1 MLDAGLL
8 NPSPRL
14 PGADPQ
20 IAQAV
25 RRLRTALTRC
35 EIEPGQFV
43 AEQEI
48 AERFGLGRAAVR
60 VALTALE
67 VAGLV
72 TRRPRQGW
80 RAAPITEDLLRAI
93 AAGRLRLE
101 PALAEIRLSAVD
113 RSRLDQLVGIVAALG
128 DRADRQAVLTVRP
141 ADRQIRDA
149 LASRTDELT
158 RRWLAELW
166 DHRDR
171 IVTALE
177 HAGIT
182 IATSDRT
189 PLIAALGAGDQAA
202 AASWLKRDIARET
215 KLIAAGIER
224 SQMLAPASSSARS
237 ARRRRPRGIK
247 ILKSEVDHQR
257 QE

>member
-8 NPSPRL
+8 NPSLRL

-20 IAQAV
+20 IAQAI
-25 RRLRTALTRC
+25 RRLRTALVRG

-43 AEQEI
+43 AEQGI
-48 AERFGLGRAAVR
+48 AERFGLGRASVR

-80 RAAPITEDLLRAI
+80 RAAPITDNLLRAVG
-93 AAGRLRLE
+93 AGRLRLE
-101 PALAEIRLSAVD
+101 PALADIRLSAAE

-128 DRADRQAVLTVRP
+128 DRSDGQAVLTVRP

-149 LASRTDELT
+149 LAARTDELT
-158 RRWLAELW
+158 RRWLSELW

-171 IVTALE
+171 IVTALD
-177 HAGIT
+177 HAGVVIPT
-182 IATSDRT
+182 ADRS
-189 PLIAALGAGDQAA
+189 PLIAALAAGDRKAA
-202 AASWLKRDIARET
+202 ARLLKSDIARDT
-215 KLIAAGIER
+215 KLIAAAVER
-224 SQMLAPASSSARS
+224 TNMLGAGSSARS
-237 ARRRRPRGIK
+237 ARRRRPRGVK
-247 ILKSEVDHQR
+247 ILNREATHQR

>member
-8 NPSPRL
+8 DPSPRL

-25 RRLRTALTRC
+25 RRLRTALVRG
-35 EIEPGQFV
+35 EIEPGHFV

-48 AERFGLGRAAVR
+48 AERFGLGRASVR

-80 RAAPITEDLLRAI
+80 RAAPITENLLRAVG
-93 AAGRLRLE
+93 ASRLRLE
-101 PALAEIRLSAVD
+101 LALADIRLSGTERA
-113 RSRLDQLVGIVAALG
+113 RLNQLVGIVAALG
-128 DRADRQAVLTVRP
+128 ERSDRQAVLTVRP

-149 LASRTDELT
+149 LAARTDELT

-171 IVTALE
+171 IVTALD
-177 HAGIT
+177 HAGVVIPT
-182 IATSDRT
+182 ADRT
-189 PLIAALGAGDQAA
+189 PLIAALAAGEAKAA
-202 AASWLKRDIARET
+202 ARLLKNDITRDT
-215 KLIAAGIER
+215 KLIAAAVAR
-224 SQMLAPASSSARS
+224 TNMLGASSSARS
-237 ARRRRPRGIK
+237 ARRRRPRGVK
-247 ILKSEVDHQR
+247 ILNREVNHQR

>member
-8 NPSPRL
+8 NPQQRL
-14 PGADPQ
+14 PGVDPQ
-20 IAQAV
+20 TAQAI
-25 RRLRTALTRC
+25 RRLRTALVRC

-43 AEQEI
+43 GEQEI

-67 VAGLV
+67 TAGLV

-80 RAAPITEDLLRAI
+80 RAEPITDNLLRAV

-101 PALAEIRLSAVD
+101 PALAEIRLSAAD
-113 RSRLDQLVGIVAALG
+113 RSRLDQAVGIVAALG
-128 DRADRQAVLTVRP
+128 DRSDRQAVLTVRP

-149 LASRTDELT
+149 LAAHTDEFT

-177 HAGIT
+177 NAGVAIPT
-182 IATSDRT
+182 ADRT
-189 PLIAALGAGDQAA
+189 PLIAALAAGNRRAA
-202 AASWLKRDIARET
+202 ANWLKRDLAREER
-215 KLIAAGIER
+215 LIAAAVER
-224 SQMLAPASSSARS
+224 ANVFASTSAGRS
-237 ARRRRPRGIK
+237 ARRRRPRGVK
-247 ILKSEVDHQR
+247 HLKSAVNHQR

>member
-8 NPSPRL
+8 NPSLRL

-25 RRLRTALTRC
+25 RRLRTALVRC
-35 EIEPGQFV
+35 EIEPGKFV
-43 AEQEI
+43 AEQAI

-72 TRRPRQGW
+72 MRRPRQGW
-80 RAAPITEDLLRAI
+80 RAAPITENLLHAVGT
-93 AAGRLRLE
+93 GRLRLE
-101 PALAEIRLSAVD
+101 PALAEIKLSAAD
-113 RSRLDQLVGIVAALG
+113 RARLDQLVGIVAALG

-149 LASRTDELT
+149 LAARTDELT

-171 IVTALE
+171 VVTALE
-177 HAGIT
+177 HAGVT
-182 IATSDRT
+182 IPTADRT
-189 PLIAALGAGDQAA
+189 PLIVALTAGDRTA
-202 AASWLKRDIARET
+202 AASWLKRDIAGET
-215 KLIAAGIER
+215 KLIAAAVER
-224 SQMLAPASSSARS
+224 TDMLAPAISARS
-237 ARRRRPRGIK
+237 ARRRRPRGVK
-247 ILKSEVDHQR
+247 IINRQVDHQR

>member
-25 RRLRTALTRC
+25 RRLRIALVRC

-80 RAAPITEDLLRAI
+80 RAAPIT
-93 AAGRLRLE
+93 
-101 PALAEIRLSAVD
+101 
-113 RSRLDQLVGIVAALG
+113 
-128 DRADRQAVLTVRP
+128 
-141 ADRQIRDA
+141 
-149 LASRTDELT
+149 DEL
-158 RRWLAELW
+158 LAGFGSSL
-166 DHRDR
+166 RSPR
-171 IVTALE
+171 
-177 HAGIT
+177 
-182 IATSDRT
+182 SNS
-189 PLIAALGAGDQAA
+189 PPP
-202 AASWLKRDIARET
+202 IARGLT
-215 KLIAAGIER
+215 SWSALSRRSVIA
-224 SQMLAPASSSARS
+224 PT
-237 ARRRRPRGIK
+237 ARRC
-247 ILKSEVDHQR
+247 
-257 QE
+257 

>member
-1 MLDAGLL
+1 
-8 NPSPRL
+8 L

-25 RRLRTALTRC
+25 RRLRTALVRC

-48 AERFGLGRAAVR
+48 AERFGLGRASVR

-80 RAAPITEDLLRAI
+80 RAAPITDDLLRAVGT
-93 AAGRLRLE
+93 GRLRLE
-101 PALAEIRLSAVD
+101 LALADVRLSAPE

-128 DRADRQAVLTVRP
+128 DRSDRQAVLTVRP

-149 LASRTDELT
+149 LAARTDELT

-171 IVTALE
+171 IVTALD
-177 HAGIT
+177 HASVAIPT
-182 IATSDRT
+182 ADRT
-189 PLIAALGAGDQAA
+189 PLIAALAAGDAKAA
-202 AASWLKRDIARET
+202 ARWLKNDISRDTR
-215 KLIAAGIER
+215 LIAAAVAR
-224 SQMLAPASSSARS
+224 TNMLGASSSARS
-237 ARRRRPRGIK
+237 ARRRRPRGVR
-247 ILKSEVDHQR
+247 ILNREVNHQR

>member
-1 MLDAGLL
+1 MFDAGLL
-8 NPSPRL
+8 NPQPRL

-25 RRLRTALTRC
+25 RRLRTALVRC

-43 AEQEI
+43 AEQKI
-48 AERFGLGRAAVR
+48 VERFGLGRAAVR

-72 TRRPRQGW
+72 ARHPRQGW
-80 RAAPITEDLLRAI
+80 RAEPITENLLCAV

-101 PALAEIRLSAVD
+101 PALAEIRLSATD
-113 RSRLDQLVGIVAALG
+113 RSRLDQLVAIVAALG

-149 LASRTDELT
+149 LAARTDELT
-158 RRWLAELW
+158 SRWLTELW

-171 IVTALE
+171 IVTVLDN
-177 HAGIT
+177 AGVSIPT
-182 IATSDRT
+182 ADRT
-189 PLIAALGAGDQAA
+189 PLIAALVAGNRRTAA
-202 AASWLKRDIARET
+202 NWLKHDLLREQR
-215 KLIAAGIER
+215 LIAAAVER
-224 SQMLAPASSSARS
+224 TNLLALASTERS
-237 ARRRRPRGIK
+237 ARRRRPRGVK
-247 ILKSEVDHQR
+247 ILKSESDHQR

>member
-25 RRLRTALTRC
+25 RRLRTALVRC
-35 EIEPGQFV
+35 EIEPGRFV

-67 VAGLV
+67 VVGLV

-80 RAAPITEDLLRAI
+80 RAAPITEDLLRAV

-101 PALAEIRLSAVD
+101 PALSEVKLSAAD

-128 DRADRQAVLTVRP
+128 DRSDRQAVLTVRP

-149 LASRTDELT
+149 LAARTDELT

-171 IVTALE
+171 IVAALE
-177 HAGIT
+177 HAG
-182 IATSDRT
+182 AVVPAADRT
-189 PLIAALGAGDQAA
+189 PLIAALAAGDRTAA
-202 AASWLKRDIARET
+202 ANWLRRDVVRDA
-215 KLIAAGIER
+215 KSIAAAVAR
-224 SQMLAPASSSARS
+224 TNVLASTPAARS
-237 ARRRRPRGIK
+237 ARRRRPRGVK
-247 ILKSEVDHQR
+247 IINRQVDHQR

>member
-8 NPSPRL
+8 NPSLRL

-25 RRLRTALTRC
+25 RRLRSALVRC
-35 EIEPGQFV
+35 EIEPGKFV

-48 AERFGLGRAAVR
+48 VERFGLGRAAVR

-72 TRRPRQGW
+72 MRRPRQGW
-80 RAAPITEDLLRAI
+80 RAAPITENLLHAV

-101 PALAEIRLSAVD
+101 PALAEIKLSAAD
-113 RSRLDQLVGIVAALG
+113 RARLDQLVGIVAALG

-149 LASRTDELT
+149 LAARTDELT

-177 HAGIT
+177 HAGVAIPT
-182 IATSDRT
+182 ADRT
-189 PLIAALGAGDQAA
+189 PLIAALTAGDRTA
-202 AASWLKRDIARET
+202 AASWLKRDIAGET
-215 KLIAAGIER
+215 KLIAAAIER
-224 SQMLAPASSSARS
+224 TDMLAPAPSARS
-237 ARRRRPRGIK
+237 ARRRRPRGVK
-247 ILKSEVDHQR
+247 IINREVDHQR

>member
-8 NPSPRL
+8 NPQSRL

-20 IAQAV
+20 ITQAV
-25 RRLRTALTRC
+25 RRLRTALVRC

-60 VALTALE
+60 VALTVLE
-67 VAGLV
+67 TAGLV
-72 TRRPRQGW
+72 ARRPRQGW
-80 RAAPITEDLLRAI
+80 RAEPITADMLRAV

-101 PALAEIRLSAVD
+101 PALAEIRLSAAD

-149 LASRTDELT
+149 LAARTDELT

-177 HAGIT
+177 HAGVT
-182 IATSDRT
+182 IPTTDRT
-189 PLIAALGAGDQAA
+189 PLIAALTVGNRKAA
-202 AASWLKRDIARET
+202 ANWLKRDSAREE
-215 KLIAAGIER
+215 KLIAAAVER
-224 SQMLAPASSSARS
+224 TDMLAAAPAGRS
-237 ARRRRPRGIK
+237 ARRRRPRGVK
-247 ILKSEVDHQR
+247 IVKSVSDHQR

>member
-8 NPSPRL
+8 NPQTRL
-14 PGADPQ
+14 PGAHPQ
-20 IAQAV
+20 IAQAI
-25 RRLRTALTRC
+25 RRLRTALVRC

-48 AERFGLGRAAVR
+48 VERFGLGRAAVR

-72 TRRPRQGW
+72 ARRPRQGW
-80 RAAPITEDLLRAI
+80 RAEPITDSLLRAV

-101 PALAEIRLSAVD
+101 PALAEIRLSAAD

-128 DRADRQAVLTVRP
+128 DRSDRQAVLTVRP

-149 LASRTDELT
+149 LAASTDELT
-158 RRWLAELW
+158 RRWLTELW

-177 HAGIT
+177 HAGVT
-182 IATSDRT
+182 IPTADRT
-189 PLIAALGAGDQAA
+189 PLIAALAAGNRRAA
-202 AASWLKRDIARET
+202 ADWLKRDLAREE
-215 KLIAAGIER
+215 KLIAAAVEHTR
-224 SQMLAPASSSARS
+224 LFASKAAERS
-237 ARRRRPRGIK
+237 ARRRRPRGVK
-247 ILKSEVDHQR
+247 IVKSTVDHQR

>member
-20 IAQAV
+20 LAQAV
-25 RRLRTALTRC
+25 RRLRTALVRC

-43 AEQEI
+43 AEQEL

-60 VALTALE
+60 TALTALE

-80 RAAPITEDLLRAI
+80 RAAPITATLLDAI
-93 AAGRLRLE
+93 GAGRLRLE
-101 PALAEIRLSAVD
+101 LALADIRLSAAD
-113 RSRLDQLVGIVAALG
+113 RARLSQLVGIVAALG
-128 DRADRQAVLTVRP
+128 ARVDRQAAMTVRP

-149 LASRTDELT
+149 LAARTDELA

-171 IVTALE
+171 IVTALD
-177 HAGIT
+177 HAGIVVPT
-182 IATSDRT
+182 ADRAPLIVALAAGDRT
-189 PLIAALGAGDQAA
+189 AA
-202 AASWLKRDIARET
+202 AKWLKRDIARDV
-215 KLIAAGIER
+215 KLIAAGVA
-224 SQMLAPASSSARS
+224 SSNMLSAPSSARS
-237 ARRRRPRGIK
+237 ARRRRPRGVK
-247 ILKSEVDHQR
+247 ILNREATHQR

>member
-8 NPSPRL
+8 YPQPHV

-20 IAQAV
+20 LAQAV
-25 RRLRTALTRC
+25 RRLRSALVRC
-35 EIEPGQFV
+35 EIEPGRFV
-43 AEQEI
+43 AEHEI

-80 RAAPITEDLLRAI
+80 RAEPITDNLLRAV

-101 PALAEIRLSAVD
+101 PAIAEIRLSAAD
-113 RSRLDQLVGIVAALG
+113 RSRLDQWVGIVAALG
-128 DRADRQAVLTVRP
+128 DRSDRQAVLTVRP

-149 LASRTDELT
+149 LAARTDEFT
-158 RRWLAELW
+158 RRWLTELW

-177 HAGIT
+177 HAGVALPT
-182 IATSDRT
+182 ADRT
-189 PLIAALGAGDQAA
+189 PLIAALIDGDRRAA
-202 AASWLKRDIARET
+202 ANWLKRDLARED
-215 KLIAAGIER
+215 KLIAAAVER
-224 SQMLAPASSSARS
+224 TNLLASTPAARS
-237 ARRRRPRGIK
+237 ARRRRPRGVK
-247 ILKSEVDHQR
+247 ILKSAVDHQK

>member
-8 NPSPRL
+8 NPSPQL

-25 RRLRTALTRC
+25 RRLRTALVRC

-60 VALTALE
+60 TALTALE

-80 RAAPITEDLLRAI
+80 RAAPITQALLDAVSS
-93 AAGRLRLE
+93 GRLRLE
-101 PALAEIRLSAVD
+101 LALADIRLSGAD
-113 RSRLDQLVGIVAALG
+113 RSRLNQLVGIVAALG
-128 DRADRQAVLTVRP
+128 DRADRQAAMTVRP

-149 LASRTDELT
+149 LAARTDELT

-171 IVTALE
+171 IVTALD
-177 HAGIT
+177 HAGIVVPT
-182 IATSDRT
+182 ADRS
-189 PLIAALGAGDQAA
+189 PLIAALAAGQRTIAA
-202 AASWLKRDIARET
+202 NWLKRDIARDGR
-215 KLIAAGIER
+215 LIAASVAR
-224 SQMLAPASSSARS
+224 TNMLAAPSAARS
-237 ARRRRPRGIK
+237 ARKRRPRGVK
-247 ILKSEVDHQR
+247 ILNREVTHQR

>member
-1 MLDAGLL
+1 MLDVGLL
-8 NPSPRL
+8 NPQQQL
-14 PGADPQ
+14 PGADPLT
-20 IAQAV
+20 AQAI
-25 RRLRTALTRC
+25 RRLRTALVRC

-80 RAAPITEDLLRAI
+80 RAEPITDNLLRAVV
-93 AAGRLRLE
+93 AGRLRLE
-101 PALAEIRLSAVD
+101 PALAEIRLSAAD
-113 RSRLDQLVGIVAALG
+113 RSRLAQPVGIVAALG
-128 DRADRQAVLTVRP
+128 DRPDRQAVLTVRP
-141 ADRQIRDA
+141 ADRQIRDV
-149 LASRTDELT
+149 LAAGTDEFT

-177 HAGIT
+177 HAGVT
-182 IATSDRT
+182 IPTADRT
-189 PLIAALGAGDQAA
+189 PLIAALAAGNRRA
-202 AASWLKRDIARET
+202 AASWLKRDLAREQR
-215 KLIAAGIER
+215 LIAAAIER
-224 SQMLAPASSSARS
+224 TNVFPSTPAGRS
-237 ARRRRPRGIK
+237 ARRRRPRGVK
-247 ILKSEVDHQR
+247 LLKSAVNHQR

>member
-8 NPSPRL
+8 NPSLRL

-25 RRLRTALTRC
+25 RRLRSALVRC

-43 AEQEI
+43 AEQKI
-48 AERFGLGRAAVR
+48 AEQFGLGRASVR

-80 RAAPITEDLLRAI
+80 RAAPLTENLLHAVG
-93 AAGRLRLE
+93 AGRLRLE
-101 PALAEIRLSAVD
+101 PALSDVGLSVGD

-128 DRADRQAVLTVRP
+128 NRADRQAVITVRP
-141 ADRQIRDA
+141 ADRQIREV
-149 LASRTDELT
+149 LAARTDELT

-171 IVTALE
+171 IVTALD
-177 HAGIT
+177 HAGVAIPT
-182 IATSDRT
+182 ADRGPLIVALAAGDRT
-189 PLIAALGAGDQAA
+189 AA
-202 AASWLKRDIARET
+202 ANWLKRDIARDT
-215 KLIAAGIER
+215 KLIAAAAVRTGL
-224 SQMLAPASSSARS
+224 LAAGAAARS
-237 ARRRRPRGIK
+237 ARRRRPRGVK
-247 ILKSEVDHQR
+247 ILNREVTHQR

>member
-25 RRLRTALTRC
+25 RRLRTALVRC

-67 VAGLV
+67 VVGLV
-72 TRRPRQGW
+72 ARRPRQGW
-80 RAAPITEDLLRAI
+80 RAAPITEDLLRAV

-101 PALAEIRLSAVD
+101 PALSEVTLSAAD
-113 RSRLDQLVGIVAALG
+113 RSRLDQLSGIVAALG
-128 DRADRQAVLTVRP
+128 DRSDRQAVLTVRP

-149 LASRTDELT
+149 LAARTDELT

-166 DHRDR
+166 DQRDR

-177 HAGIT
+177 HAGVVVPS
-182 IATSDRT
+182 ADRT
-189 PLIAALGAGDQAA
+189 PLITALAAGDRA
-202 AASWLKRDIARET
+202 AASNWLRRDVSRDA
-215 KLIAAGIER
+215 KSIAAAVER
-224 SQMLAPASSSARS
+224 TNVLASTPA
-237 ARRRRPRGIK
+237 ARRQN
-247 ILKSEVDHQR
+247 HQS
-257 QE
+257 

>member
-1 MLDAGLL
+1 MLDAGVL
-8 NPSPRL
+8 NPQPQL

-20 IAQAV
+20 LAQAV
-25 RRLRTALTRC
+25 RRLRTALVRC
-35 EIEPGQFV
+35 EIEPGKFV

-60 VALTALE
+60 VALTTLE

-80 RAAPITEDLLRAI
+80 RAEPITDELLRAVT
-93 AAGRLRLE
+93 AGRLRLE
-101 PALAEIRLSAVD
+101 PALAEIRLSAAD

-128 DRADRQAVLTVRP
+128 DRPDRQAVLTVRP

-149 LASRTDELT
+149 LAARTDQLT
-158 RRWLAELW
+158 RRWLTELW

-171 IVTALE
+171 IVTVLE
-177 HAGIT
+177 HAGVT
-182 IATSDRT
+182 ISTADRT
-189 PLIAALGAGDQAA
+189 PLIAALVAGDRAA
-202 AASWLKRDIARET
+202 AANWLKHDLAREE
-215 KLIAAGIER
+215 KLIAAAIER
-224 SQMLAPASSSARS
+224 TNLLASTPTGRS
-237 ARRRRPRGIK
+237 ARRRRPRGVK
-247 ILKSEVDHQR
+247 ILKSAVDHQR